1 MYNMYLSSYKLS
13 KKTQLLYQKT
23 QQQDDQLGPS
33 GRNNGSQAH
42 EINKWVLRKQMG
54 LEESG
59 EREVA
64 NLWAVCDVE
73 K

>member
-1 MYNMYLSSYKLS
+1 MENPLS
-13 KKTQLLYQKT
+13 
-23 QQQDDQLGPS
+23 PS
-33 GRNNGSQAH
+33 GRNNELQARD
-42 EINKWVLRKQMG
+42 INKWALRKQMG